1 MILGACGPV
10 KDFKD
15 QITERIVGQDP
26 IDPPADLKEIK
37 AKLNPKILWS
47 VKLGGSESYEFS
59 PGLIEDNAY
68 AASSDGTIIKVDLK
82 TGNHLENKYR

>member
-1 MILGACGPV
+1 MKFFKFLVLVLLSLTLGACGPV

-26 IDPPADLKEIK
+26 IDPPNDLKEFK

-47 VKLGGSESYEFS
+47 LKLGGSETFELS
-59 PGLIEDNAY
+59 LIH
-68 AASSDGTIIKVDLK
+68 I
-82 TGNHLENKYR
+82 